1 MIKTE
6 KNFNKNKEPFVKK
19 NATIIFFFISVQTWL
34 KVKSYV
40 LKEIFY
46 KKILIKNFNLK
57 AQVICIRG

>member
-6 KNFNKNKEPFVKK
+6 KNFNKNKEP
-19 NATIIFFFISVQTWL
+19 FFFISVQTWL

-46 KKILIKNFNLK
+46 KKILIKNF
-57 AQVICIRG
+57 

>member
-46 KKILIKNFNLK
+46 KKILIKNF
-57 AQVICIRG
+57 

>member
-19 NATIIFFFISVQTWL
+19 NATIIFFFFISVQTWL

-46 KKILIKNFNLK
+46 KKILIKNF
-57 AQVICIRG
+57 

>member
-6 KNFNKNKEPFVKK
+6 KNFNEKKEPFVKK

-46 KKILIKNFNLK
+46 KKILIKNF
-57 AQVICIRG
+57 